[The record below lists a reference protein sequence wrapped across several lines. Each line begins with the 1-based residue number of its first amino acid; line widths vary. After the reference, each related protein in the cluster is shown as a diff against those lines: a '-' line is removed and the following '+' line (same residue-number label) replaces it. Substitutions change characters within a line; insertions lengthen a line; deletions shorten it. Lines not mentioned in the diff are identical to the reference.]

1 MHLVHST
8 FLSPDDGK
16 KVTLLGVSRKRCGDF
31 APIFSERS
39 NCHMRQVALRFTRS
53 ISYIQVAFA
62 GSKVIYLSLWS
73 LGGSCIIVDAMMS
86 RILAIVTVTSSCL
99 LILLLT
105 MTSPATVGL
114 AGMLAVFLLGY
125 LSLLGVVTFLLYYGS
140 KLSLVVLKKFRKRD
154 GLTLTKA
161 YLYASVLST
170 LPMML
175 VGLYPT
181 GGVEWYEVLLLIL
194 FGVMGVLYIARRTS

>member
-1 MHLVHST
+1 
-8 FLSPDDGK
+8 
-16 KVTLLGVSRKRCGDF
+16 
-31 APIFSERS
+31 
-39 NCHMRQVALRFTRS
+39 
-53 ISYIQVAFA
+53 
-62 GSKVIYLSLWS
+62 
-73 LGGSCIIVDAMMS
+73 
-86 RILAIVTVTSSCL
+86 
-99 LILLLT
+99 